1 MTCDL
6 IHSIC
11 NLYIRLAGLLCRMGR
26 SRSPSPATNYRGTYR
41 VSKQKKAKGG
51 KRRRRKKG
59 GNEGDD
65 EGYGGGDK
73 GNNVHNYDIE
83 VGENSFVIISQQG
96 DHDGLGLYFV
106 DCHSGVPPVCPFAMS
121 SLPNFHLL
129 QQNWADMRN
138 KPNQSQRN
146 IINVKPSWSPCIM
159 FVLIGG

>member
-1 MTCDL
+1 
-6 IHSIC
+6 
-11 NLYIRLAGLLCRMGR
+11 MGR

-65 EGYGGGDK
+65 EGYGGGNK

-83 VGENSFVIISQQG
+83 VGGKSFVIISEKG
-96 DHDGLGLYFV
+96 DRDGLGLYFV

-121 SLPNFHLL
+121 SLPNYHL
-129 QQNWADMRN
+129 
-138 KPNQSQRN
+138 P
-146 IINVKPSWSPCIM
+146 
-159 FVLIGG
+159 